1 MTISQID
8 TFGLHLLCID
18 DSKSQLLL
26 YKNQLE
32 GMFTVTCAATYE
44 EAVACLTAAR
54 PDLIILDMTMPQV
67 SGLEFLDILR
77 FSPNYAHIPVIIVSG
92 NNEPSDVKQAFVRG
106 AADYVRKPYDG
117 EELLL
122 RINRLFQ
129 LMAGPQKTTKDQSG
143 TLSSAQELLI
153 QSLTDIASARD
164 NENTRHLVRI
174 GLYAGELASAASK
187 TQRFRPEITSDFIEK
202 IGSMARLHD
211 IGKVNIPDHV
221 LHKNESLTDREF
233 AFVRKH
239 PVDGARTVDT
249 IRRSFPDY
257 SFLDFA
263 HDIILYHHERWDGT
277 GYPERLAGAAIPLSA
292 RITAIADVFDSVTTR
307 RIYKDAASFDEA
319 VTLVASGKGTAFDPD
334 LVDVLKF
341 CRAHFKEI
349 FDKYRE

>member
-26 YKNQLE
+26 YKSQLE
-32 GMFTVTCAATYE
+32 GMYTVTCAATYE

-92 NNEPSDVKQAFVRG
+92 NNVPSDVKEAFVRG
-106 AADYVRKPYDG
+106 AADYVRKPYDA

-129 LMAGPQKTTKDQSG
+129 LMAGPQKTAMDQAG

-153 QSLTDIASARD
+153 QSLSDIASARD
-164 NENTRHLVRI
+164 NENTRHLERI

-187 TQRFRPEITSDFIEK
+187 TQRFRGEITPDFIQK

-211 IGKVNIPDHV
+211 IGKVNVPDHV
-221 LHKNESLTDREF
+221 LHKNESLSDREF
-233 AFVRKH
+233 VFIRKH

-249 IRRSFPDY
+249 IRQSFPDY

-263 HDIILYHHERWDGT
+263 HDIILYHHERWDGA
-277 GYPERLAGAAIPLSA
+277 GYPEQLAGPAIPLSA
-292 RITAIADVFDSVTTR
+292 RITAIVDVFDSVSMA
-307 RIYKDAASFDEA
+307 RIYKAAVSFDEA
-319 VTLVASGKGTAFDPD
+319 VALVASGRETSFDPD
-334 LVDVLKF
+334 LVDLLKF

-349 FDKYRE
+349 YDKYRD

>member
-8 TFGLHLLCID
+8 TFGLHILCID

-26 YKNQLE
+26 YKSQLE
-32 GMFTVTCAATYE
+32 GMFNVTCAETYE

-77 FSPNYAHIPVIIVSG
+77 YSPNYAQIPVIIVSG
-92 NNEPSDVKQAFVRG
+92 NNEPSDVKEAFIRG
-106 AADYVRKPYDG
+106 AADYVRKPYDS

-129 LMAGPQKTTKDQSG
+129 LMAGPQKTVKDRAG
-143 TLSSAQELLI
+143 AFSSAQELLI

-164 NENTRHLVRI
+164 NENTRHLERI
-174 GLYAGELASAASK
+174 GLYAGELASAAAK
-187 TQRFRPEITSDFIEK
+187 TQRFRTEITPDFIEK

-221 LHKNESLTDREF
+221 LHKSEALNEREF
-233 AFVRKH
+233 VFIRKH

-249 IRRSFPDY
+249 IRQSFPDY

-277 GYPERLAGAAIPLSA
+277 GYPEQLAGAAIPLSA

-307 RIYKDAASFDEA
+307 RIYREAAGFDEA
-319 VTLVASGKGTAFDPD
+319 VTLAAAGRGTAFDPD

-349 FDKYRE
+349 YDKYRD